1 MTNIDW
7 AKFDQVLIH
16 TRAYF
21 VLEYHAGTRE
31 MIYRFVVG
39 KMGDVPPLMVSA
51 ALKILKKETVILYDK
66 KVWWF
71 LADR

>member
-1 MTNIDW
+1 MNDW
-7 AKFDQVLIH
+7 AKFDLILSH

-31 MIYRFVVG
+31 MVYRFVTS

-51 ALKILKKETVILYDK
+51 ALQILKQDKAIIYDK

-71 LADR
+71 LSDR